1 MHTWNYWKEF
11 ESTGKIEDYL
21 SYKASYSQ
29 RPEEEEVA
37 GCKSDY
43 QETFSGI
50 PENGAAERRG
60 MDGSI
65 CRNSYR

>member
-11 ESTGKIEDYL
+11 ESTGRIEDYL

-29 RPEEEEVA
+29 RPDEEEVA

-43 QETFSGI
+43 QETVS
-50 PENGAAERRG
+50 GAAQGSAERKG